1 MTVAVHATTIEI
13 LGKTYQLKCAPEE
26 KEAIHAAARLVQE
39 KLQTVRETT
48 HLLSNDR
55 VAIMAALSIAHEMQ
69 ALAKSKSC
77 EIQDLNARLYALQ
90 NDIDAAMTR
99 WSELELA
106 TAP

>member
-13 LGKTYQLKCAPEE
+13 LGKTYQLKCAPDETE
-26 KEAIHAAARLVQE
+26 TIHAAARFLQE

-55 VAIMAALSIAHEMQ
+55 IAVLAALSIAHEMQ

-77 EIQDLNARLYALQ
+77 EIHNLNARLIELQTTIDSAL
-90 NDIDAAMTR
+90 ARCA
-99 WSELELA
+99 ELELA
-106 TAP
+106 PAE